1 MNHAALASTHERR
14 LINLKDAVER
24 RGWIESLQCTE
35 ARLIE
40 VMAVVGNSPEAVR
53 LYLIQR
59 DLGGAPNRLAA
70 RIGA

>member
-1 MNHAALASTHERR
+1 MTYAPLASLHERR
-14 LINLKDAVER
+14 LINLKDAIER

-40 VMAVVGNSPEAVR
+40 VMGVVGNSPEAVR

-59 DLGGAPNRLAA
+59 DLGGSPHRPAT

>member
-1 MNHAALASTHERR
+1 MNYAPPASPHERR
-14 LINLKDAVER
+14 LINLKDAAER

-35 ARLIE
+35 AKLMQ
-40 VMAVVGNSPEAVR
+40 VMAVVGNCPDAVR

-59 DLGGAPNRLAA
+59 DLGGSSHRPAT